1 MDEVK
6 HLSIVFQRG
15 RSGTPKHAG
24 SLVWTVKVCPKLGYS
39 LVVHHHVPHLDLPQ
53 VHGVFAKAGWP
64 FWVSIQGPL
73 RPKCWPYFGVGM
85 PLAAKNHRLHIL

>member
-39 LVVHHHVPHLDLPQ
+39 LVVHHHVPHLDLSQ

-64 FWVSIQGPL
+64 FLGFNSRSFAPQMLAIFWVGHALGSQ
-73 RPKCWPYFGVGM
+73 KS
-85 PLAAKNHRLHIL
+85 